1 MTSTSSARPSPSPSS
16 SKAAAPRPSTS
27 TPCTAAGPRFFEPD
41 GASSSTAYAS
51 GWAGHAPAPGFD
63 GRDGFDLPRRPASP
77 DEPGSALIPD
87 HRNGENLAVAQL
99 HLAFIRFHNR
109 VVGQLSDAG
118 VPGAYL
124 LEREIARVSNMVR
137 GR

>member
-1 MTSTSSARPSPSPSS
+1 
-16 SKAAAPRPSTS
+16 
-27 TPCTAAGPRFFEPD
+27 
-41 GASSSTAYAS
+41 
-51 GWAGHAPAPGFD
+51 
-63 GRDGFDLPRRPASP
+63 
-77 DEPGSALIPD
+77 
-87 HRNGENLAVAQL
+87 
-99 HLAFIRFHNR
+99 